1 MRFNIGFTPGTAVS
15 CAAARRTPTIN
26 HAPAPFIENKRY
38 RPKPPPVGGMVNR
51 KAGSV
56 YQTEAV
62 LILVGGVR
70 GAFESGRLEDQFQQD
85 ETVQST
91 SMFRRMTL
99 ALLASASCLGAGLD
113 QAQAVEAAAA
123 GEPTVI
129 YADQSAPPPAPVR
142 LASAERAMG
151 GGFIEF
157 LFGDGPNQ
165 GERYQQQPDYQR
177 PVYREPAYRQP
188 GYPQPDYYQ
197 PQSYQ
202 PQGALLPQQEQQQ
215 EEAIDPRQRPF
226 DPRFEKQL
234 VDYHGTERPGTIV
247 VDTPNKFLFLVQGD
261 GKALRYGIGVG
272 KPGFTW
278 SGVKTI
284 SAKKEWP
291 DWTPPAEMLVRR
303 PDLPRHMEGGPQ
315 NPLGAR
321 AMYLGS
327 SLYRIHG
334 SNEPWTI
341 GTNVSSGCIRMRNE
355 DVIDLY
361 GRVNVGAR
369 VVVI

>member
-1 MRFNIGFTPGTAVS
+1 VRDIP
-15 CAAARRTPTIN
+15 PIN
-26 HAPAPFIENKRY
+26 HVVCVFIENKRY
-38 RPKPPPVGGMVNR
+38 RKNPQPIDDVVNR
-51 KAGSV
+51 NARSV
-56 YQTEAV
+56 YQTDEV
-62 LILVGGVR
+62 LILI
-70 GAFESGRLEDQFQQD
+70 GAVQRRRPAPATRTVQD

-91 SMFRRMTL
+91 SMFKTMSL
-99 ALLASASCLGAGLD
+99 ALIGSACLQGA
-113 QAQAVEAAAA
+113 AIERAAAFDA
-123 GEPTVI
+123 TALPEPAVI
-129 YADQSAPPPAPVR
+129 YANQPARPAPVR
-142 LASAERAMG
+142 TASNMG

-157 LFGDGPNQ
+157 LFGDSGSPGPSYQ
-165 GERYQQQPDYQR
+165 QHGIYQQQPYYGSAPLRQQDASD
-177 PVYREPAYRQP
+177 PA
-188 GYPQPDYYQ
+188 
-197 PQSYQ
+197 
-202 PQGALLPQQEQQQ
+202 
-215 EEAIDPRQRPF
+215 QRPF
-226 DPRFEKQL
+226 DPRYEKQV
-234 VDYHGTERPGTIV
+234 VDYTGKERAGTIV
-247 VDTPNKFLFLVQGD
+247 IDTPNKFLYLVQGN

-272 KPGFTW
+272 RPGFTW

-291 DWTPPAEMLVRR
+291 DWTPPAEMLARR

-341 GTNVSSGCIRMRNE
+341 GTNVSSGCIRMRND

-361 GRVNVGAR
+361 GRVSVGAK